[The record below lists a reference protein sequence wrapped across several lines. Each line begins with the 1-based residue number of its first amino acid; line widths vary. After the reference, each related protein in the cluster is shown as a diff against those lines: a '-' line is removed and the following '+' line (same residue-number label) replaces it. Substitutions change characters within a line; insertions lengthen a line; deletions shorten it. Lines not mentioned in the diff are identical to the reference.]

1 MKPLLLILAASV
13 AAPALAQAPAAAP
26 AAAMTLQ
33 TSIDPQRLAAARV
46 VVDLIWPL
54 GTYARI
60 MQRSTG
66 AMMDIMADNA
76 FGLPL
81 DEARKKDPYFDER
94 LKLTMDTLMGEMAKI
109 MSRFEPD
116 IREGVAGA
124 YAAKFNVEQL
134 GELSR
139 FFATPTGKAYANES
153 MMLMTDP
160 AIMKRM
166 QAFLPEMLKDMPAIM
181 EKVKAATAHLP
192 PPPARTTT
200 SPAKKGAE
208 Q

>member
-1 MKPLLLILAASV
+1 MKPLFILLAAIVS
-13 AAPALAQAPAAAP
+13 APALAQAPAASP
-26 AAAMTLQ
+26 AAATLQ
-33 TSIDPQRLAAARV
+33 TSVDPQRLAAARV
-46 VVDLIWPL
+46 VVDAIWPI

-66 AMMDIMADNA
+66 AMMNMMAGNA

-109 MSRFEPD
+109 VSRFEPN
-116 IREGVAGA
+116 IREGVAEA
-124 YAAKFNVEQL
+124 YAAKFNVDQL
-134 GELSR
+134 DELGR

-166 QAFLPEMLKDMPAIM
+166 QAFIPEMMKDMPAIM

-192 PPPARTTT
+192 PPPPRTTT
-200 SPAKKGAE
+200 KPAKEGAE

>member
-1 MKPLLLILAASV
+1 MKPLFILLAAIVS
-13 AAPALAQAPAAAP
+13 APALAQAPAASP
-26 AAAMTLQ
+26 AAATLQ
-33 TSIDPQRLAAARV
+33 TSVDPQRLAAARV
-46 VVDLIWPL
+46 VVDAIWPI

-66 AMMDIMADNA
+66 AMMNMMAGNA

-109 MSRFEPD
+109 VSRFEPD
-116 IREGVAGA
+116 IREGVAEA
-124 YAAKFNVEQL
+124 YAAKFNVDQL
-134 GELSR
+134 DELGR

-166 QAFLPEMLKDMPAIM
+166 QAFIPEMMKDMPAIM

-192 PPPARTTT
+192 PPPPRTTT
-200 SPAKKGAE
+200 KPAKEGAE

>member
-1 MKPLLLILAASV
+1 MKPLFILLAAIVS
-13 AAPALAQAPAAAP
+13 APALAQAPAASP
-26 AAAMTLQ
+26 AAATLQ
-33 TSIDPQRLAAARV
+33 TSVDPQRLAAARV
-46 VVDLIWPL
+46 VVDAIWPI

-66 AMMDIMADNA
+66 AMMNMMAGNA

-116 IREGVAGA
+116 IREGVAEA

-134 GELSR
+134 DELGR

-166 QAFLPEMLKDMPAIM
+166 QAFIPEMMKDMPAIM

-192 PPPARTTT
+192 PPPPRTTT
-200 SPAKKGAE
+200 KPAKEGAE